1 MAAVPPLYHERQQ
14 GALCAVHAANN
25 LLQRAAFTRGDFARL
40 QRRVP
45 AEAAP
50 ACGGCL
56 RCCPERWCCRRCRVG
71 EDFGNFDAN
80 VLLMALG
87 EKRTALQHW
96 DARKTD
102 VDQLLGRLEAET
114 CTGALLHTTAAS
126 HGCLVAAGMRCLAR
140 CFGQNGHWLALLRR
154 TPQGTGEEQVFVVD
168 LDSKL
173 AAPKAYTKQGAR
185 ALLARHL
192 RVNTTILLASRMDA
206 AQKGPSVYDTK

>member
-14 GALCAVHAANN
+14 GALCALHAANN
-25 LLQRAAFTRGDFARL
+25 LLQRAAFTLGDFARL

-45 AEAAP
+45 AEASLCA
-50 ACGGCL
+50 GCL

-71 EDFGNFDAN
+71 GKFGNFDAN

-87 EKRTALQHW
+87 EKRTALQYW

-102 VDQLLGRLEAET
+102 VDQLIGRLEEET
-114 CTGALLHTTAAS
+114 CTGALLHTKAAS

-140 CFGQNGHWLALLRR
+140 CFGENGHWIALLRPPPS
-154 TPQGTGEEQVFVVD
+154 TGDGTGDGHAGEERVFVVD

-173 AAPKAYTKQGAR
+173 AAPKAYTKQAAR

-192 RVNTTILLASRMDA
+192 RVNTTILFASRMDA
-206 AQKGPSVYDTK
+206 VQ